1 MLMIK
6 LQLVDHESFEAV
18 IALSLDEKDQRK
30 VASNLYSLAQTWLYR
45 ERNQLEALAIWAADK
60 VVGFL
65 LLSKEG
71 ENWLIWRLMIDHH
84 QQGKGYGKEA
94 LRQIMR
100 RAIADTDCKSI
111 QASYVVGNHKMRSI
125 LSSLGFISLGL
136 DGNEIKM
143 EYQLK
148 RR

>member
-30 VASNLYSLAQTWLYR
+30 VAPNLYSLAQTWLYR
-45 ERNQLEALAIWAADK
+45 EWNQLEALAIWAADK

-71 ENWLIWRLMIDHH
+71 ETWLIWRLMIDYH

-100 RAIADTDCKSI
+100 
-111 QASYVVGNHKMRSI
+111 
-125 LSSLGFISLGL
+125 
-136 DGNEIKM
+136 
-143 EYQLK
+143 
-148 RR
+148 